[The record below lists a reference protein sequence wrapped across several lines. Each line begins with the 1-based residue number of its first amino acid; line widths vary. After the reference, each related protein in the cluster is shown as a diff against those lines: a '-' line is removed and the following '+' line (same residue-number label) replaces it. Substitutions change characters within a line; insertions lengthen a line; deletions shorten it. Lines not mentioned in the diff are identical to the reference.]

1 MHHIARR
8 TAGFTTAL
16 AVAGLM
22 VAGCGEDDNPTDAA
36 GSATSAVAPGEN
48 GEPGQEPGE
57 QQPPEGEEPGMGG
70 DETTVNTPGGEV
82 TIAGEIFEK
91 YQEVGGE
98 NSPLGMPEAAEEQ
111 APEGGKFQNFAG
123 GTVYSSEE
131 TGSHIVWGDIREAWE
146 ENGGPTGALGFPVSD
161 EEEVPEGKKSEFS
174 GGTITW
180 TEADR
185 QTQVEEK

>member
-16 AVAGLM
+16 AVAGLL
-22 VAGCGEDDNPTDAA
+22 VAGCGEDNNPTDAA
-36 GSATSAVAPGEN
+36 GSVTSAVAPGEEGGEN
-48 GEPGQEPGE
+48 GEPG
-57 QQPPEGEEPGMGG
+57 QQPPEGEEPGMGAG
-70 DETTVNTPGGEV
+70 DTTVNTPGGEI
-82 TIAGEIFEK
+82 TIAGEIYQK
-91 YQEVGGE
+91 YQEAGGE

-123 GTVYSSEE
+123 GTIYSSEE

-146 ENGGPTGALGFPVSD
+146 ENGGPTGPLGFPVAD
-161 EEEVPEGKKSEFS
+161 EEDTPEGKKSEFS